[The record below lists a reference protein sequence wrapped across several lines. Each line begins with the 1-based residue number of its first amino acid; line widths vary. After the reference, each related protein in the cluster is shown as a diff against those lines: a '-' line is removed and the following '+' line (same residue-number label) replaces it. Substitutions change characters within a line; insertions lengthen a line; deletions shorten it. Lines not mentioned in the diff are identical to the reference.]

1 MQIHTDLCPMV
12 IFPHYTHS
20 CTANISIAIRIKS
33 EPPGDNLIQA
43 GTTFG
48 SIVGYVVGPNDR
60 IDQENN

>member
-1 MQIHTDLCPMV
+1 MV

-33 EPPGDNLIQA
+33 ELPGDNLIQA